1 MAVVYF
7 GVSRLSIIPVRTNP
21 GHAEEQLTQLLFGD
35 HYEVLG
41 LSPDKL
47 WANIR
52 VYADQVEGWIDLR
65 QHHAISEEYFQQ
77 INKTEYKITTDVATA
92 VLYKKAP
99 LTIVMGSIVPVSS
112 SELFKIEEQFAF
124 NGEAKSLG
132 QRRDTE
138 FLIQTAKKYVGSP
151 FQWGGKSPFGIDAPG
166 LIQMV
171 FRIAGYSLPRTLKQ
185 QAAHGKKLGAL
196 AEAQPG
202 DLAFFTTKGNAP
214 SHVGLVLGD
223 DKVLHAFGQVRVDS
237 LTEEGILVPD
247 TKIYTHFLHSIRR
260 VTG

>member
-1 MAVVYF
+1 MAVIYY
-7 GVSRLSIIPVRTNP
+7 GVSRLSVIPVRTEP
-21 GHAEEQLTQLLFGD
+21 GHTEEQATQLLFGD

-52 VYADQVEGWIDLR
+52 IYADGMEGWIDLR

-77 INKTEYKITTDVATA
+77 INKTEYKITTDVATP
-92 VLYKKAP
+92 VLYKKSP

-138 FLIQTAKKYVGSP
+138 FLVQTAKKYVGAP
-151 FQWGGKSPFGIDAPG
+151 YQWGGKSPFGIDAAG
-166 LIQMV
+166 LIQMT
-171 FRIAGYSLPRTLKQ
+171 FRIAGYNLPRTLKLLLAQ
-185 QAAHGKKLGAL
+185 GKKVDEL
-196 AEAQPG
+196 ADAQPG
-202 DLAFFTTKGNAP
+202 DLAFFTTKGTSP
-214 SHVGLVLGD
+214 SHVGLVLGND
-223 DKVLHAFGQVRVDS
+223 RVLHAYGQVRVDS

-260 VTG
+260 LTA